1 LGRFPELTP
10 VQWAFPN
17 PFPRAGDTHDVEV
30 GDEVVVANVAFGWR
44 VPSLGDLTQV
54 LLQVGD
60 DVFEAG
66 DLGGM
71 LRGAGLDREGKT
83 VNELTELWCRHV
95 GVCVESC
102 EH

>member
-1 LGRFPELTP
+1 MGTDP
-10 VQWAFPN
+10 V
-17 PFPRAGDTHDVEV
+17 TVLLDVEAR
-30 GDEVVVANVAFGWR
+30 DEVIVADVAFRWG
-44 VPSLGDLTQV
+44 VPSLGDLTEV
-54 LLQVGD
+54 FFQVGD
-60 DVFEAG
+60 DVFETG

-71 LRGAGLDREGKT
+71 LRGTGLDREGKT